1 MWKPVTCN
9 PRLPCASQAP
19 GVPICVAGVGCGH
32 WTCDSR
38 LLCTSQAYSFP
49 ICVADVSC
57 GHLWY
62 ALHVST
68 FVFVLVFETPL
79 DCVSLC

>member
-1 MWKPVTCN
+1 MRKFV
-9 PRLPCASQAP
+9 
-19 GVPICVAGVGCGH
+19 
-32 WTCDSR
+32 TCDSR
-38 LLCTSQAYSFP
+38 LLCTSQVSSFP
-49 ICVADVSC
+49 ICVADVSW